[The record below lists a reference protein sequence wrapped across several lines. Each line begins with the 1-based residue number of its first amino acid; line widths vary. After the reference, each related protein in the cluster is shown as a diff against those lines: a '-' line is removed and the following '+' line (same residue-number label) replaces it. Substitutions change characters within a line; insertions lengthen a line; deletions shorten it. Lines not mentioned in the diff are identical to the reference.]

1 MITRDTAKP
10 VLSSKIELRQEIEP
24 HKSAGFILFLAV
36 YKQGY
41 LLIDQADR
49 QNALLGYVSIP
60 FRADDLMNNILG
72 KNRPEASK
80 VYVEVFDGLKPITE
94 NLLYSNLNE
103 STKENKNRKQ
113 QRQHNINL
121 NFNHHDWTL
130 RLTSSEVFEKSID
143 HQKGQIILI
152 AGLLISLALFAMV
165 RTLALTSIK
174 AQKIAASMTL
184 KLAENKEQLKKALA
198 LQSAILYSAGSSII
212 TTDTNGLIVTFNP
225 AAEKMLG
232 YTADEMINRHSA

>member
-1 MITRDTAKP
+1 
-10 VLSSKIELRQEIEP
+10 
-24 HKSAGFILFLAV
+24 
-36 YKQGY
+36 
-41 LLIDQADR
+41 
-49 QNALLGYVSIP
+49 
-60 FRADDLMNNILG
+60 
-72 KNRPEASK
+72 
-80 VYVEVFDGLKPITE
+80 
-94 NLLYSNLNE
+94 
-103 STKENKNRKQ
+103 
-113 QRQHNINL
+113 
-121 NFNHHDWTL
+121 
-130 RLTSSEVFEKSID
+130 
-143 HQKGQIILI
+143 
-152 AGLLISLALFAMV
+152 MV